1 MLGLHLGEPQR
12 MRPRIPRRQ
21 ALTALGGWV
30 AVNLVLAALFVGL
43 NLAYRAGADAVEFK
57 GGVASFDREFDGAL
71 FGIDAKRAYRVSG
84 SGDVSVVKIKPGT
97 PPFRPVC
104 GTTTLD
110 GSLINLAMYQRGD
123 WVYSGYPEFDGVDAY
138 NLKTG
143 ETLSVSAPTPAP
155 GKMSDPLTIPEYRS
169 RGLTFTDGNKLTP
182 ERIVRGHRQL
192 ASIEESCVVFNAAFF
207 LLFGA
212 SAVAG
217 LWLTARA
224 LRSSAEPTAPSA

>member
-1 MLGLHLGEPQR
+1 MP
-12 MRPRIPRRQ
+12 PRNPRRQ
-21 ALTALGGWV
+21 ALTALSAWFG
-30 AVNLVLAALFVGL
+30 VNIVLAALFVGL

-84 SGDVSVVKIKPGT
+84 SGDVAVVKIKPGT

-110 GSLINLAMYQRGD
+110 SSLINLAMYQRGD

-138 NLKTG
+138 NVRTG
-143 ETLSVSAPTPAP
+143 EALSVSAPTPAP
-155 GKMSDPLTIPEYRS
+155 GSTTDPMNVPEYRS
-169 RGLTFTDGNKLTP
+169 RGLTFTEANKLTL

-192 ASIEESCVVFNAAFF
+192 ASIEESCEVFNAAFF
-207 LLFGA
+207 VLFAA

-217 LWLTARA
+217 LWLAARA
-224 LRSSAEPTAPSA
+224 LRSSAATTAPSA

>member
-1 MLGLHLGEPQR
+1 MP
-12 MRPRIPRRQ
+12 PRNPRRQ
-21 ALTALGGWV
+21 ALTALSAWFG
-30 AVNLVLAALFVGL
+30 VNIVLAALFVGL

-84 SGDVSVVKIKPGT
+84 SGDVAVVKIKPGT

-138 NLKTG
+138 NVRTG
-143 ETLSVSAPTPAP
+143 EALSVSAPTPAP
-155 GKMSDPLTIPEYRS
+155 GSTTDPMNVPEYRS
-169 RGLTFTDGNKLTP
+169 RGLTFTEANKLTL

-192 ASIEESCVVFNAAFF
+192 ASIEESCEVFNAAFF
-207 LLFGA
+207 VLFAA
-212 SAVAG
+212 SAVVG
-217 LWLTARA
+217 LWLAARA
-224 LRSSAEPTAPSA
+224 LRSSAAPTAPSA

>member
-1 MLGLHLGEPQR
+1 MP
-12 MRPRIPRRQ
+12 PRNPRRQ
-21 ALTALGGWV
+21 ALTALSVWF
-30 AVNLVLAALFVGL
+30 AVNIVLAALFVGL

-84 SGDVSVVKIKPGT
+84 SGDVAVVKIKPGT

-138 NLKTG
+138 NVRTG
-143 ETLSVSAPTPAP
+143 EALSVSAPTPAP
-155 GKMSDPLTIPEYRS
+155 GSTTDPMNVPEYRS
-169 RGLTFTDGNKLTP
+169 RGLTFTEANKLTL

-192 ASIEESCVVFNAAFF
+192 ASIEESCEVFNAAFF
-207 LLFGA
+207 VLFAA

-217 LWLTARA
+217 LWLAARA
-224 LRSSAEPTAPSA
+224 LRSSAAPTAPSA

>member
-1 MLGLHLGEPQR
+1 MP
-12 MRPRIPRRQ
+12 PRNPRRQ
-21 ALTALGGWV
+21 ALTALSAWFG
-30 AVNLVLAALFVGL
+30 VNIVLAALFVGL

-84 SGDVSVVKIKPGT
+84 SGDVAVVKIKPGT

-138 NLKTG
+138 NVRTG
-143 ETLSVSAPTPAP
+143 EALSVSAPTPAP
-155 GKMSDPLTIPEYRS
+155 GSTTDPMNVPEYRS
-169 RGLTFTDGNKLTP
+169 RGLTFTEANKLTL

-192 ASIEESCVVFNAAFF
+192 ASIEESCEVFNAAFF
-207 LLFGA
+207 VLFAA

-217 LWLTARA
+217 LWLAARA
-224 LRSSAEPTAPSA
+224 LRSSAATTAPSA

>member
-1 MLGLHLGEPQR
+1 MP
-12 MRPRIPRRQ
+12 PRNPRRQ
-21 ALTALGGWV
+21 ALTALSAWFG
-30 AVNLVLAALFVGL
+30 VNIVLAALFVGL

-84 SGDVSVVKIKPGT
+84 SGDVAVVKIKPGT

-138 NLKTG
+138 NVRTG
-143 ETLSVSAPTPAP
+143 EALSVSAPTPAP
-155 GKMSDPLTIPEYRS
+155 GSTTDPMNVPEYRS
-169 RGLTFTDGNKLTP
+169 RGLTFTEANKLTL

-192 ASIEESCVVFNAAFF
+192 ASIEESCEVINAAFF
-207 LLFGA
+207 VLFAA

-217 LWLTARA
+217 LWLAARA

>member
-1 MLGLHLGEPQR
+1 
-12 MRPRIPRRQ
+12 MRAQIPRRQ
-21 ALTALGGWV
+21 ALTALGAWL

-43 NLAYRAGADAVEFK
+43 NLAYRAGADGVELK

-71 FGIDAKRAYRVSG
+71 FGIDATRAYRVSG

-104 GTTTLD
+104 GTTSLD

-138 NLKTG
+138 NVRTG
-143 ETLSVSAPTPAP
+143 ETLSVDAPTPEP
-155 GKMSDPLTIPEYRS
+155 GKMSDPASVPEYRS
-169 RGLTFTDGNKLTP
+169 RGLTFAAANKLTA
-182 ERIVRGHRQL
+182 ERIMRGHRQL

-224 LRSSAEPTAPSA
+224 LRSGVAPTT

>member
-1 MLGLHLGEPQR
+1 
-12 MRPRIPRRQ
+12 MRASSPRRR
-21 ALTALGGWV
+21 ALTALGGWF
-30 AVNLVLAALFVGL
+30 AVNIALFALFVGL
-43 NLAYRAGADAVEFK
+43 NLAYRSGADGVEFK

-71 FGIDAKRAYRVSG
+71 FGIDGERAYRVSG
-84 SGDVSVVKIKPGT
+84 SGDVAVVKIKPGT

-104 GTTTLD
+104 GTTSLD
-110 GSLINLAMYQRGD
+110 GSLLNLAMYQRGD

-138 NLKTG
+138 NVRTG

-155 GKMSDPLTIPEYRS
+155 GTMSDPATIPEYRS
-169 RGLTFTDGNKLTP
+169 RGLTFAAANKLTP
-182 ERIVRGHRQL
+182 ERIMRGHRQL

-224 LRSSAEPTAPSA
+224 LLAKSEPTAPSA